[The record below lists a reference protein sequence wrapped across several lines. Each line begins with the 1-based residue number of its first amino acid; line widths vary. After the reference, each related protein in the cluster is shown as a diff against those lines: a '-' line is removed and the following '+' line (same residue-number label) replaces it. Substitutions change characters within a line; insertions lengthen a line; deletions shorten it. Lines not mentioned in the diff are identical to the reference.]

1 MISCENSVVNS
12 FDKLY
17 LERGI
22 ASQRRYPN
30 ENLIGFIAAH
40 YFSLSPTERSECRI
54 LELGCGSGANIWMLA
69 REGFD
74 TWGLDL
80 SPAGIDLCKQVVAS
94 WGTQAHLDVGDMTKL
109 PYPDCYFDAVVDI
122 VSMQHLTLSQHHDSI
137 SEIYRCLK
145 PNGRFFSYHLGTG
158 SSVCQSSDIEWYDDI
173 SINNIPE
180 GYPLAGNG
188 ITSFLDLPTVKRLY
202 KEFKTLE
209 VERVHRTYA
218 ISNLN
223 IEYLAISVQK

>member
-1 MISCENSVVNS
+1 MANCESRICNS

-30 ENLIGFIAAH
+30 ESLISFIAAH
-40 YFSLSPTERSECRI
+40 YFSLSPIERSECRI

-80 SPAGIDLCKQVVAS
+80 SPVGIDLCKQVITS

-109 PYPDCYFDAVVDI
+109 PYPNCYFDVIVDV
-122 VSMQHLTLSQHHDSI
+122 VSMQHLTLSQHHAAI
-137 SEIYRCLK
+137 AEIHRCLK
-145 PNGRFFSYHLGTG
+145 PSGRFFSYHLGTG
-158 SSVCQSSDIEWYDDI
+158 SSVCQSCDIEWYDSI

-188 ITSFLDLPTVKRLY
+188 VTSFLDVPTTNVLY
-202 KEFKTLE
+202 KNFKTLE
-209 VERVHRTYA
+209 IEKVHRTYA
-218 ISNLN
+218 ISNN
-223 IEYLAISVQK
+223 DVEYLAISVQK